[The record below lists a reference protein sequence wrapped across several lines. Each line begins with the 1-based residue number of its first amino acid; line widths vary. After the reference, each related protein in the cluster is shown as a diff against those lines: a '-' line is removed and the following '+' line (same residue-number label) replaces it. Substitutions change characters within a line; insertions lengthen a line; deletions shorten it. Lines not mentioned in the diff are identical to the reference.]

1 VVELAPRTEAARVER
16 STMEEYMV
24 IEVIGEHTR
33 CGGGREVE
41 RWRGRRSKQ

>member
-1 VVELAPRTEAARVER
+1 
-16 STMEEYMV
+16 MEEYMV

-41 RWRGRRSKQ
+41 RKKVKTVRAVRLKEWKARFPREGS